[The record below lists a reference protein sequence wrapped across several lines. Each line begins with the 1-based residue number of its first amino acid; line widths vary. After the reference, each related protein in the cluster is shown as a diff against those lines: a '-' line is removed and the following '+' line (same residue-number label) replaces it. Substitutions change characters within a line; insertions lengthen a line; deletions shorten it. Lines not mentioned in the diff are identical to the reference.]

1 MAEKE
6 QTKVKGIKIV
16 DGYAELKPSLPGK
29 RPTQV
34 CVGPK
39 TYRGDYLKLVGHDDR
54 KKPITETVKS
64 KVRFVPVDIAK
75 TLPEKLF
82 IQA

>member
-1 MAEKE
+1 MAEEK
-6 QTKVKGIKIV
+6 KAKGIKIV

-29 RPTQV
+29 KPTQV

-39 TYRGDYLKLVGHDDR
+39 TYRGDYIKLIGKD
-54 KKPITETVKS
+54 KKGKPITEAVKS
-64 KVRFVPVDIAK
+64 KVRFVPEAIAK
-75 TLPEKLF
+75 KLPEKLF